1 MNINNRVVC
10 YDISALGQN
19 LKKPGMLTVQNNI
32 WQRTTVNRY
41 AGKTTRIY
49 LDEFHLLLKEPQT
62 AAYTAEIYKRFRKWN
77 GIPTALTQNVKDLL
91 DSPEIENILENSDF
105 ILMLNQ
111 AASDRNILAQ
121 RLGISPQEL
130 THITNS
136 GAGEGLLFFGDKIIP
151 FIDKF
156 PTDTK
161 LYQVMTTKPADLAE

>member
-62 AAYTAEIYKRFRKWN
+62 AA
-77 GIPTALTQNVKDLL
+77 
-91 DSPEIENILENSDF
+91 
-105 ILMLNQ
+105 
-111 AASDRNILAQ
+111 
-121 RLGISPQEL
+121 
-130 THITNS
+130 
-136 GAGEGLLFFGDKIIP
+136 
-151 FIDKF
+151 
-156 PTDTK
+156 
-161 LYQVMTTKPADLAE
+161 